1 LKRLLADAMLDN
13 AAMKE
18 LLRKNGDAAAHREA
32 VAHLRTAYE
41 MSERWACC
49 IMGCDRA
56 SVRYQAKR
64 PDDAPL
70 SERLRAL
77 AHERRRFG
85 YRRLHVLL
93 RREGYGVNRKRI
105 YRLYREERLMVR
117 KRSGRK
123 RALGTRAPMVLPMAA
138 DMRWSLDFVSD
149 QMTSGRRFRI
159 LCVVDDCTR
168 ECLALIADTSL
179 SGLRVARELDAIMA
193 WRGSPPPSLATM
205 GTELTGKRS
214 SAGLKVTTSSGIT
227 SHPASRRRMALSR
240 ASTAACGVSCLTRRC
255 SARCVSACNFD
266 PLMECAPE
274 AGQD

>member
-1 LKRLLADAMLDN
+1 MEGQIRRLGGFRGQ
-13 AAMKE
+13 AAEVAGRREHAAEAAPSRCHAGQCGTEGTAWKKMVTP
-18 LLRKNGDAAAHREA
+18 AAHREA

-41 MSERWACC
+41 MSERRPCR
-49 IMGCDRA
+49 IIGCDRA

-70 SERLRAL
+70 RERLRAL

-93 RREGYGVNRKRI
+93 RREGYVVNRKRI
-105 YRLYREERLMVR
+105 YRLYREERWRVR
-117 KRSGRK
+117 KRGGRK

-168 ECLALIADTSL
+168 ECLARSPIHPRQACASPVSWTPSWP
-179 SGLRVARELDAIMA
+179 SAA
-193 WRGSPPPSLATM
+193 SPPPSSATM
-205 GTELTGKRS
+205 ARS
-214 SAGLKVTTSSGIT
+214 C
-227 SHPASRRRMALSR
+227 PA
-240 ASTAACGVSCLTRRC
+240 T
-255 SARCVSACNFD
+255 
-266 PLMECAPE
+266 
-274 AGQD
+274 